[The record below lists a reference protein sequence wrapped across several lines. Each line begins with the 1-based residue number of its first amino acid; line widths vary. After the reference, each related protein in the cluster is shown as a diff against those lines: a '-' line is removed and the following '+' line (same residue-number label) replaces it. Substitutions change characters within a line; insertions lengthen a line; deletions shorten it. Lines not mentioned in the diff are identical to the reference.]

1 MIRALS
7 AEGFLYASSTLL
19 SLAESGELAEGFIYD
34 CPCDDVRGYRTFLP
48 PRDQFDDF
56 RKMVD
61 LLVYYRYNRLI
72 LEVGGAMEY
81 KRHPEIN
88 ETWVALC
95 EDINAYSGRGN
106 EIQGSFGWSKNSF
119 HCQNAGG
126 GWLTQDEVREL
137 VAYCRTRGIEVIP
150 ECPTFS
156 HCDYLVKAHP
166 EIAERSND
174 PYPDSYCPNH
184 PDTYR
189 YVFDILEEVIEVFQ
203 PRSINIGHDEAYS
216 VSVCPKCKGT
226 PAPVAYANDIWKIRN
241 FLAERHIHVYMWG
254 EKLLKSYTP
263 DGHPVGGT
271 GTKGW
276 SPRLYPC
283 RDLVPRDI
291 TFLHWYW
298 PFNPQY
304 DDVYHERKLDV
315 LYGNL
320 SAMNVKQWDSRRARG
335 IHGGFVGNWG
345 SCEEEYMQ
353 RNLQYFDLVTAAYA
367 FWNDDFE
374 PMGAAAQ
381 LAIACKELYR
391 LKRQTVRHP
400 ITVVHTTAH
409 KIPFELFYDGVFI
422 TDEKYILG
430 HYELTYADGTT
441 ALLPV
446 KYGTNITTDSFENY
460 TTDNAFREVTYS
472 TLPRM
477 AGERFAYECV
487 YEDPHPGVPVVS
499 FCYRPAEAMK
509 DVAVELLSVSFGDAV
524 TDITK
529 QHSNRAEQSSYG
541 FKIYD

>member
-1 MIRALS
+1 
-7 AEGFLYASSTLL
+7 
-19 SLAESGELAEGFIYD
+19 
-34 CPCDDVRGYRTFLP
+34 
-48 PRDQFDDF
+48 
-56 RKMVD
+56 
-61 LLVYYRYNRLI
+61 
-72 LEVGGAMEY
+72 
-81 KRHPEIN
+81 
-88 ETWVALC
+88 
-95 EDINAYSGRGN
+95 
-106 EIQGSFGWSKNSF
+106 
-119 HCQNAGG
+119 
-126 GWLTQDEVREL
+126 
-137 VAYCRTRGIEVIP
+137 
-150 ECPTFS
+150 
-156 HCDYLVKAHP
+156 
-166 EIAERSND
+166 
-174 PYPDSYCPNH
+174 
-184 PDTYR
+184 
-189 YVFDILEEVIEVFQ
+189 
-203 PRSINIGHDEAYS
+203 
-216 VSVCPKCKGT
+216 
-226 PAPVAYANDIWKIRN
+226 
-241 FLAERHIHVYMWG
+241 
-254 EKLLKSYTP
+254 
-263 DGHPVGGT
+263 
-271 GTKGW
+271 
-276 SPRLYPC
+276 
-283 RDLVPRDI
+283 
-291 TFLHWYW
+291 
-298 PFNPQY
+298 
-304 DDVYHERKLDV
+304 
-315 LYGNL
+315 
-320 SAMNVKQWDSRRARG
+320 
-335 IHGGFVGNWG
+335 
-345 SCEEEYMQ
+345 MQ

-422 TDEKYILG
+422 ADEKYLLG

-529 QHSNRAEQSSYG
+529 QNSNRAEQSSYG